1 MNPSVDFSKLP
12 LHDIHLPAPVG
23 WWPPAPGWWL
33 LAALVLGACAYAGLL
48 YYRRRSRRAALRS
61 LQGITAA
68 LEAGEE
74 PVHCLQR
81 LSTVL
86 RRYAMTVARAPR
98 GGGIPGLAG
107 RRWLEYL
114 DASWQR
120 EAFTREGRLLV
131 EAPYAPAEAVSRE
144 QAVVLLQLAR
154 EWVRAQR
161 VGR

>member
-12 LHDIHLPAPVG
+12 LRDIHLPAPVG

-33 LAALVLGACAYAGLL
+33 LAALVLAAGAYAGLH
-48 YYRRRSRRAALRS
+48 YYRRRNRRAVLRTLAS
-61 LQGITAA
+61 LAAA

-74 PVHCLQR
+74 PVRCLQR

-86 RRYAMTVARAPR
+86 RRYAMTV
-98 GGGIPGLAG
+98 GGGPRAGGVPGLAG

-114 DASWQR
+114 DARWHR
-120 EAFTREGRLLV
+120 EAFTREGWLLV
-131 EAPYAPAEAVSRE
+131 EAPYAPTEAVSRE
-144 QAVVLLQLAR
+144 QADVLLRLAG

-161 VGR
+161 AGR